1 MLIYRCALETGFLVV
16 HYERREIS
24 MRGFTTID
32 VFLTDYPDVIAVV
45 CPYRR
50 VILMN
55 RAAKPLATIIQIEQ
69 NDKYQICV

>member
-1 MLIYRCALETGFLVV
+1 
-16 HYERREIS
+16 